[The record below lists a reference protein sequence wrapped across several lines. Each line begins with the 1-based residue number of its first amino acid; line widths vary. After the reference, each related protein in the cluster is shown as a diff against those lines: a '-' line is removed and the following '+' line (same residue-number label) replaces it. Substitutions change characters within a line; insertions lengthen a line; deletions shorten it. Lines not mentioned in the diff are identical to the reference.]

1 MFGCRCA
8 CWDPLL
14 LSVNVPGGGFAMKR
28 YQFDPICHG
37 QPINIESTNYEPE
50 WTGTATNPGGSPLF
64 YCDTPTTLRVVMTAT
79 GIGVGEVELTIFD
92 GDDDLVARY
101 LNDVVWQPHCYTQF
115 RLVEYAPTCGEVW
128 KQYPC
133 LGPVGEGCGGA
144 CVCNGSRLMM
154 SVTWDMNG
162 WEGDFTG
169 VLESPMT
176 LECGDQIF
184 LGIQNCHWVFDVM
197 YTGLCGTETVRATC
211 EVDYNPGANAL
222 LVTLRVAHFLCSDLS
237 TQTSFSQYTSV
248 IGVGPEGTWC
258 DGAPWEIS
266 TIVPALPDPI
276 PGPIATVTPV
286 PIPET
291 TRPEIRFDCTPR
303 PQAAD
308 CNGESLWTLKAYTL
322 GANYLFYWDLVSD
335 TCDGANC
342 NTPFTC
348 NPGPPFDVPTFLI
361 DAAEAERLE
370 ILDEIDSQLP
380 GACGCI
386 EAYVPPDEPNYCHG
400 NSTWTLGRT
409 HCPDSGPGAYI
420 YGWVIDSTTCAGLC
434 SDPRTCNAVPP
445 FQLSPF
451 PLTDGQAEA
460 LGYDDILDVPGQVG
474 SCGCEEAY
482 TAPECPV
489 CDCDSVDGPKLFTIS
504 GTGTPTYD
512 GNWTLNK
519 GLGGCPGD
527 PGECCF
533 GGTNEEA
540 ISGAVLTWSGGVWT
554 LVIAGAVYEL
564 TAGVCDDPLVM
575 TQVSDPTGILPGTI
589 TVTE

>member
-14 LSVNVPGGGFAMKR
+14 LSVNVPGGGFAMKG
-28 YQFDPICHG
+28 YQFDPICFG
-37 QPINIESTNYEPE
+37 QPIFIESVNYEPE
-50 WTGTATNPGGSPLF
+50 WTGDATSLVGSPLF

-133 LGPVGEGCGGA
+133 LGPVGEGCGGD

-335 TCDGANC
+335 TCAGANC
-342 NTPFTC
+342 NTPYTC

-386 EAYVPPDEPNYCHG
+386 EAYVPPGEPNYCHG
-400 NSTWTLGRT
+400 NSIWTLRRT
-409 HCPDSGPGAYI
+409 A
-420 YGWVIDSTTCAGLC
+420 CAGSLFIYYWQLNSSTCQGDC
-434 SDPRTCNAVPP
+434 SDPKTCFAQPPYSLSGVP
-445 FQLSPF
+445 LS
-451 PLTDGQAEA
+451 DEDAA
-460 LGYDDILDVPGQVG
+460 MLGYDDALDQTEAGICE
-474 SCGCEEAY
+474 CGEEAY
-482 TAPECPV
+482 VAPECPE
-489 CDCDSVDGPKLFTIS
+489 CDCEDFTTAGFTFNEPDGSPLNGTYSMTRGSGCSFTDVV
-504 GTGTPTYD
+504 GDVTAQLGWTG
-512 GNWTLNK
+512 GMWTLTVN
-519 GLGGCPGD
+519 D
-527 PGECCF
+527 
-533 GGTNEEA
+533 
-540 ISGAVLTWSGGVWT
+540 SGNT
-554 LVIAGAVYEL
+554 AVYEV
-564 TAGVCDDPLVM
+564 AGSECDSPLVM
-575 TQVSDPTGILPGTI
+575 SLVSVTGASAPATM
-589 TVTE
+589 TVTLS